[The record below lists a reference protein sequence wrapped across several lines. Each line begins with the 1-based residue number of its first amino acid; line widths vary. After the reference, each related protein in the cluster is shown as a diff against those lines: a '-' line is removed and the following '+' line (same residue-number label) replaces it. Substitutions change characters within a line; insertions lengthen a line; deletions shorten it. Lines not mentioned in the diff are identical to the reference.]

1 MATEFAFSESAAKS
15 VGAKPR
21 PELVEGAAAP
31 AEFENEKMSLSMGPS
46 HPSTHGVLRLQMEL
60 DGEILT
66 KCDPVIGYLHRG
78 DEKIAENMTY
88 NQFVPYTDR
97 LDYIAPL
104 ANNMAYAIA
113 VEKLAK
119 LEVPARCQAIRV
131 LTAELARV
139 SSHLLGLGAFGID
152 VGAWTVFMYAFEERE
167 KLYKLF
173 EELTGARFTTSYSR
187 IGGLQR
193 DVPEGWTGRVS
204 AFCDQFLPILEETL
218 ALLTRNKIFMD
229 RAVGVGVISRE
240 DAIAYGLTGPN
251 LRGSGV
257 GLDLRKDKPYSGYE
271 QYQFDVPVGTKGD
284 CYDRYLVRGEEMRQ
298 SIRIIRQ
305 VLANFPGG
313 DWYAKDARKIFAP
326 PKDKILTS
334 MEELIQNF
342 MIVTEG
348 PQMPAGEVY
357 FEAENPKGAL
367 GFYVVSKGGGVPWRL
382 KIRAPSFCNLSI
394 LPKVCVGCL
403 VSDVVAILGSLDFV
417 MGECDR

>member
-1 MATEFAFSESAAKS
+1 MATEYSFPENAAKT
-15 VGAKPR
+15 
-21 PELVEGAAAP
+21 AAATDVAP
-31 AEFENEKMSLSMGPS
+31 PEFQTEKMSLSMGPS

-66 KCDPVIGYLHRG
+66 KCDPVLGYLHRG

-97 LDYIAPL
+97 LDYLSPL

-113 VEKLAK
+113 VERLAK

-131 LTAELARV
+131 ITAEMARV
-139 SSHLLGLGAFGID
+139 SSHLMGLGAYGID
-152 VGAWTVFMYAFEERE
+152 VGAWTVFLYSFTERE
-167 KLYKLF
+167 KLYRLF

-193 DVPEGWTGRVS
+193 DVPEGWIGRVN
-204 AFCDQFLPILEETL
+204 AFCDQFLPILEEIL
-218 ALLTRNKIFMD
+218 AMLTRNKIFMD
-229 RAVGVGVISRE
+229 RTVDVGVISKP
-240 DAIAYGLTGPN
+240 DALAYGITGPN
-251 LRGSGV
+251 ARGSGIAI
-257 GLDLRKDKPYSGYE
+257 DLRKDKPYSGYE
-271 QYQFDVPVGTKGD
+271 HYQFDVPVGTKGD

-298 SIRIIRQ
+298 SVRIIKQ
-305 VLANFPGG
+305 AVAKFPGG
-313 DWYAKDARKIFAP
+313 PWYAPDAKKIFGP
-326 PKDKILTS
+326 PKEKVMSS

-342 MIVTEG
+342 MLVTEG

-357 FEAENPKGAL
+357 FEAENPKGIL
-367 GFYVVSKGGGVPWRL
+367 GFYIVSRGGGVPYRL

-394 LPKVCVGCL
+394 LPKLCVGCL
-403 VSDVVAILGSLDFV
+403 VSDVVSILGSLDFV

>member
-1 MATEFAFSESAAKS
+1 MATDFSFPDPAAK
-15 VGAKPR
+15 
-21 PELVEGAAAP
+21 AAV
-31 AEFENEKMSLSMGPS
+31 AEFETEKMSLSMGPS
-46 HPSTHGVLRLQMEL
+46 HPSTHGVLRLQLEL
-60 DGEILT
+60 DGEVVT
-66 KCDPVIGYLHRG
+66 KCDPVVGYLHRG

-131 LTAELARV
+131 LTAEMARL
-139 SSHLLGLGAFGID
+139 SSHLLGRGAFGID
-152 VGAWTVFMYAFEERE
+152 TGAWTVFMYTFTERE

-193 DVPEGWTGRVS
+193 DVPEGWTGRVN
-204 AFCDQFLPILEETL
+204 AFCDQFLPLLEEVL
-218 ALLTRNKIFMD
+218 SLLTRNKIFLD
-229 RAVGVGVISRE
+229 RTVGIGAISRA

-271 QYQFDVPVGTKGD
+271 QYEFDVPVGTKGD
-284 CYDRYLVRGEEMRQ
+284 SYDRYLVRGEEMRQ
-298 SIRIIRQ
+298 SVRIIRQ
-305 VLANFPGG
+305 VIAKFPDGP
-313 DWYAKDARKIFAP
+313 WYATDARKIFAP
-326 PKDKILTS
+326 PKDKVLTS

-342 MIVTEG
+342 MLVTEG

-394 LPKVCVGCL
+394 LPKLCVGCL